1 MASEITLNVSL
12 RVANGLMEEQFGPV
26 QDQIDQSAIGVDGGV
41 REIGTT
47 EETISLTDVSTPGYA
62 IFRNL
67 DSTNFVTIGPDS
79 GGSMVDFL
87 KLKPGEIAVLRLA
100 PDVSIKAKA
109 DTAAVKLLVRVYAD

>member
-26 QDQIDQSAIGVDGGV
+26 QDQIDQSAVGADGGV